1 MKPDVIVVGAG
12 FSGAVIAERC
22 AAVAQKRVLML
33 EQREHVGGNCYDYK
47 NEDGILIHHY
57 GPHLFHTNKK
67 KVWEYL
73 SQFTD
78 WHPYEHKVL
87 TRVDEQLV
95 PLPFNLNT
103 LGKLYE
109 KDEAEAIECLL
120 KDQYGYGAKVPILE
134 LKRSSLHELRA
145 LGQLVYD
152 KFFVNYTVKQ
162 WGCKPEDI
170 SPEVTARVPVVIS
183 RDDRY
188 FHDEYQAIPVHGYTF
203 LFERMLSHSKIT
215 INLNCDATRRISLD
229 QQSGQIYFDGEIFE
243 GLLVFTGMLDALF
256 DYVHGELPYRSLQ
269 FVYERHQT
277 EFYQPAT
284 TVNYPNEELYTR
296 ITEFKNII
304 PVVSDYTV
312 IFKVYPQDFDRQ
324 DPLKN
329 VPYYPIFNAENMAA
343 HGVYKRLAQ
352 RFSNLVVL
360 GRLADYQYYNMDDA
374 VNNAL
379 SCFGRM
385 SDDWVL

>member
-87 TRVDEQLV
+87 TRVDKQLV

-103 LGKLYE
+103 LGMLYE
-109 KDEAEAIECLL
+109 KDEAKAIECLL
-120 KDQYGYGAKVPILE
+120 QDQYGYGARVPILE
-134 LKRSSLHELRA
+134 LKRSSLNELRT

-170 SPEVTARVPVVIS
+170 APEVTARVPVVIS

-188 FHDEYQAIPVHGYTF
+188 FHDEYQAIPVDGYTV
-203 LFERMLSHSKIT
+203 LLERMLSHPKIT
-215 INLNCDATRRISLD
+215 INLNCDASSRISLD
-229 QQSGQIYFDGEIFE
+229 QLSGEIYFDGEIFE
-243 GLLVFTGMLDALF
+243 GVLVFTGMLDALF

-269 FVYERHQT
+269 FVYERHRK

-284 TVNYPNEELYTR
+284 TVNYPNEERYTR
-296 ITEFKNII
+296 ITEFKNIT

-312 IFKVYPQDFDRQ
+312 IVKEYPQDFDRQ

-329 VPYYPIFNAENMAA
+329 VPYYPVFNAENMEA
-343 HGVYKRLAQ
+343 HGVYKRMAQ

-379 SCFGRM
+379 SCFERL
-385 SDDWVL
+385 SDDWVF